1 MMKNLRI
8 GTRGSKLALW
18 QANWVKREI
27 NRYDPD
33 ISISLVKIKTT
44 GDKIL
49 DSPLAKIG
57 GKGLFVKEIEEALLR
72 EEIDIAVHSMKD
84 VPAELPEGLII
95 GVVTK
100 REDPRDVLISRS
112 GESLSELKIGAKIGT
127 TSLRRKAQLLNLRP
141 DFEIFPL
148 RGNLDTRIRKIY
160 TEGLDAIIVAAAGV
174 KRLLLD
180 KNITEYIE
188 PEVSLPAIG
197 QGALAIEIRKY
208 DVETENIIKKLD
220 HLETRIAV
228 YSERAFSK
236 RLGGGCQTPVAA
248 HGKVENSNIILHG
261 MIADVDGSELIKDKI
276 SGNKEEYE
284 KLGLEL
290 AERMLKNGGSR
301 ILEKILGSSNRDK
314 PWSLL

>member
-1 MMKNLRI
+1 MKNLRI

-18 QANWVKREI
+18 QANWIRREI

-33 ISISLVKIKTT
+33 ISNSLVKIKTT

-72 EEIDIAVHSMKD
+72 QEIDIAVHSMKD

-100 REDPRDVLISRS
+100 REDPRDVLISRN
-112 GESLSELKIGAKIGT
+112 GELLSKLKIGAKIGT
-127 TSLRRKAQLLNLRP
+127 ASLRRRAQLLNLRP

-160 TEGLDAIIVAAAGV
+160 TENLDGIIVAAAGV
-174 KRLLLD
+174 KRLLLEE
-180 KNITEYIE
+180 NITEYIE
-188 PEVSLPAIG
+188 PEVLMPAIG
-197 QGALAIEIRKY
+197 QGALAIELRKY
-208 DVETENIIKKLD
+208 DVETENIIKRLD
-220 HLETRIAV
+220 HTETRIAV
-228 YSERAFSK
+228 YSERAFLK
-236 RLGGGCQTPVAA
+236 RLEGGCQTPIAA
-248 HGKVENSNIILHG
+248 YGKVQDYHLVLHG

-284 KLGLEL
+284 RLGVEL
-290 AERMLKNGGSR
+290 AERMLEKGGSR
-301 ILEKILGSSNRDK
+301 ILEKILGSSNTDD
-314 PWSLL
+314 SLSLP